1 MKIFARTLTGALACT
16 LVSFGAHAG
25 DNAKTDAAKP
35 PATATSSQRAADPH
49 VSPPFAAV
57 VNGKVISSAE
67 FDTAVREAIRQK
79 FYHGTPPEGE
89 IEQLVRD
96 VANNMID
103 RILLL
108 EEIKRRDMKPDAK
121 VVDEKIANYEKRYAS
136 SARWQQERA
145 QILPPL
151 RQRLEEDDMLTAIEA
166 AARNVA
172 APSQDKVLA
181 YYKAHP
187 EKFTEPEKMRI
198 SLILLPVDPS
208 SPTKAWEEA
217 ETAAGA
223 LRLKLTEGGADF
235 AQLARDRSAHES
247 SANGGDLGYMHKG
260 MLPEGIQEKID
271 TMKPGDLSPP
281 TRVLQGIALFRY
293 DALQPPKHHDFE
305 TVKARATDL
314 LVRDLGDE
322 AWRNLRD
329 QLRKKAKVEL
339 NTQRYSAL
347 AKKTSA
353 GTK

>member
-1 MKIFARTLTGALACT
+1 MKSLARTLTTALACT
-16 LVSFGAHAG
+16 LVSLGAHAA
-25 DNAKTDAAKP
+25 DNAKADTTKAA
-35 PATATSSQRAADPH
+35 AASSQRPADPH
-49 VSPPFAAV
+49 VSPPFAAI
-57 VNGKVISSAE
+57 VNGKVINSSE
-67 FDTAVREAIRQK
+67 FDAAVREAIRQK

-89 IEQLVRD
+89 VEQLVRD

-108 EEIKRRDMKPDAK
+108 EEIKRRGMKPDAK
-121 VVDEKIANYEKRYAS
+121 AVDEKIASYEKRYAS
-136 SARWQQERA
+136 SARWQQERT

-151 RQRLEEDDMLTAIEA
+151 RQRLEEDDMLAAIEA
-166 AARNVA
+166 QTRNVA
-172 APSQDKVLA
+172 PPAQDKVLA

-208 SPTKAWEEA
+208 SPTKAWDET

-223 LRLKLTEGGADF
+223 MRLKLAEGADF
-235 AQLARDRSAHES
+235 AQLARERSAHES
-247 SANGGDLGYMHKG
+247 AANGGDLGYMHKG

-271 TMKPGDLSPP
+271 AMKPGDLSPP
-281 TRVLQGIALFRY
+281 TRVLQGFALFRY

-305 TVKARATDL
+305 TVKQRATDL
-314 LVRDLGDE
+314 LARDLGDD

-329 QLRKKAKVEL
+329 QLRKKAKIEL
-339 NTQRYSAL
+339 NAQRYVAL
-347 AKKTSA
+347 AKKPAA